1 MSETHSSE
9 LQQTIAKGLPAS
21 AGIATGLLVLDREE
35 VLQFSENGEDVVYV
49 RAQMFLMMFLQCNP
63 LRGHYRWETDQP
75 CGNRV
80 TRSEKALHRRV
91 YRFEIKPD
99 GVEFISGPTVT
110 FIQKGSRLSINGSTG
125 EILHSASATRYFIYS
140 QLVG

>member
-1 MSETHSSE
+1 MSEIHSSE

-49 RAQMFLMMFLQCNP
+49 RAQTVLDDVPAMQSSTGVITGTGGLTSHAAIVSRDLKKPCIVGCTD
-63 LRGHYRWETDQP
+63 LR
-75 CGNRV
+75 
-80 TRSEKALHRRV
+80 
-91 YRFEIKPD
+91 IKPD

-125 EILHSASATRYFIYS
+125 EILHSAS
-140 QLVG
+140 VD